1 MGYREGGYKISFRA
15 ALVLSSLEDGSD
27 TVNKLHFKQEDRMF
41 I

>member
-15 ALVLSSLEDGSD
+15 ALVLSSFDD
-27 TVNKLHFKQEDRMF
+27 AVNKLLFKQEDKNVPK